1 MADTDT
7 YYSSPLSK
15 DKKRPISE
23 YVVPDSED
31 EGEQELKHKFESQ
44 SHLRKAAPSH
54 REKSE
59 INDVPVLKKKK
70 TSSKP
75 KPKPKPNVT
84 VSSVAPDANP
94 DSTSQHP
101 KKKKKKKKNDDRA
114 GSPSFP
120 DLHPQTPDPT
130 QSKNL
135 DANSELIC
143 QSFSERLDELDVKLQ
158 WLPREE
164 VAKLMELWKN
174 VKAAEFEFR
183 ELESLFNNQV
193 FKAAFNVF
201 NPR

>member
-1 MADTDT
+1 
-7 YYSSPLSK
+7 
-15 DKKRPISE
+15 
-23 YVVPDSED
+23 
-31 EGEQELKHKFESQ
+31 LKHKFESQ

-59 INDVPVLKKKK
+59 ISDVPVLKKKK
-70 TSSKP
+70 TSS

-120 DLHPQTPDPT
+120 DLHPQTPDPS
-130 QSKNL
+130 QSQNL